1 MEKMNHFYIPNNLNL
16 ALLGPALMVPALKKG
31 QQNKGVKEYIVHLLR
46 YELSAH
52 KHLDNQLS

>member
-1 MEKMNHFYIPNNLNL
+1 MNHFYIPNNLKL

-46 YELSAH
+46 YELSAQ